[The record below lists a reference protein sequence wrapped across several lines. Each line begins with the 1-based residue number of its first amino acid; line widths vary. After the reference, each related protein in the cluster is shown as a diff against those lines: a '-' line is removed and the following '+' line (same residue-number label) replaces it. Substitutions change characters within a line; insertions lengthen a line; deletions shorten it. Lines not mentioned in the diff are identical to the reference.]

1 MTKMQQI
8 LKGFWKENPIF
19 VIALGLCPA
28 LAVSSSLVNAV
39 GMGVAS
45 TFVLIGSNFFVSLLR
60 KVVPRKIRIPI
71 FIVII
76 ATFVTIVDKLIAAFS
91 PSLSASLGIFI
102 PLIVVNCVILGRA
115 ESFASKNGPVDSILD
130 AIGMGVGFTIALVLI
145 AFFRELLGEGK
156 LFGYAV
162 PFFSNDPALIMIM
175 APGGFIVFGLL
186 IALKRHMEAKGEA
199 A

>member
-1 MTKMQQI
+1 MTGLQQL

-28 LAVSSSLVNAV
+28 LAVSSSLINAV
-39 GMGVAS
+39 GMGVAA
-45 TFVLIGSNFFVSLLR
+45 TFVLIGSNLIVSLMR
-60 KVVPRKIRIPI
+60 KIVPAKIRIPI

-76 ATFVTIVDKLIAAFS
+76 ATFVTIIDKLIAAFS

-115 ESFASKNGPVDSILD
+115 ESFASKNGPMDSFLD
-130 AIGMGVGFTIALVLI
+130 AIGMGVGFTIALIMI

-156 LFGYAV
+156 LFGVVV
-162 PFFSNDPALIMIM
+162 PFFSANPALIMIM

-186 IALKRHMEAKGEA
+186 IALKRHLEAKGA
-199 A
+199 

>member
-1 MTKMQQI
+1 MTLMQHL

-39 GMGVAS
+39 GMGIAA
-45 TFVLIGSNFFVSLLR
+45 TFVLLGSNIIVSLMR
-60 KVVPRKIRIPI
+60 KIVPKKIRIPI

-76 ATFVTIVDKLIAAFS
+76 ATFVTIIDKLIAAFS

-115 ESFASKNGPVDSILD
+115 ESFASKNGPMDSIMD
-130 AIGMGVGFTIALVLI
+130 ALGMGAGFTIALIMI

-156 LFGYAV
+156 LFGYAI
-162 PFFSNDPALIMIM
+162 PFFNSDPALIMIM

-186 IALKRHMEAKGEA
+186 IALKRHMEAKGDA
-199 A
+199 R